1 MFVTTVRFAAA
12 LGACALAGNAA
23 CGPNDVP
30 RGPYVCTVEQTAG
43 IGAEMMEGSDPPKAF
58 VDDSERSF
66 RIVVTVPRK
75 KVKGRVI
82 ETTGRDPTSALL
94 QGTYLGDGWTFTG
107 SEDQAFLRLDFVG
120 EAGWLWFY
128 HAGFEKPDVDHL
140 NLTVREGHCEP
151 GK

>member
-1 MFVTTVRFAAA
+1 MMGRTALFGVLLAAGGA
-12 LGACALAGNAA
+12 LPADAANLPHGA
-23 CGPNDVP
+23 
-30 RGPYVCTVEQTAG
+30 YICTVEQTAG

-58 VDDSERSF
+58 ADDGERSF
-66 RIVVTVPRK
+66 RIVVTPPK
-75 KVKGRVI
+75 KGAKGRVI

-94 QGTYLGDGWTFTG
+94 QGTYLGDGWKFAATQ
-107 SEDQAFLRLDFVG
+107 DQAFLRLDFIG